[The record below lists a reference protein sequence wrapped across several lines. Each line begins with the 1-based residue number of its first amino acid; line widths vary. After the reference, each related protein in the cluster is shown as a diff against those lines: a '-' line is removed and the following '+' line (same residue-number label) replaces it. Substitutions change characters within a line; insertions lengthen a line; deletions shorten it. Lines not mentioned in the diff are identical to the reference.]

1 MNKYDTMYKL
11 KNIENK
17 TIELFVVCLKVG
29 FLYHLVKIFLHTLYQ
44 IFVLL

>member
-1 MNKYDTMYKL
+1 MKRIDTMHEL
-11 KNIENK
+11 GNIEQK

-29 FLYHLVKIFLHTLYQ
+29 FLYHLAKIFLRTLFE